1 MDGRT
6 PSPPIPVLPSGSAG
20 SSPHNPRKRT
30 NDEVYFRD
38 QIVHTSHPRSTE
50 TSKRPSTAPE
60 QNILQQQSSF
70 EQNGFGTLRPKHDTT
85 SFTSTRSTMQPE
97 STGAS
102 TNTTIESTR
111 IFQDTM
117 RVFQD
122 RLDEEYKVFE
132 HKLNERDQDAELE
145 EFDWDDL
152 EARYHIAIDPK
163 VEAEQEV
170 MNECSHLFQVI
181 RSSV

>member
-1 MDGRT
+1 
-6 PSPPIPVLPSGSAG
+6 
-20 SSPHNPRKRT
+20 
-30 NDEVYFRD
+30 
-38 QIVHTSHPRSTE
+38 
-50 TSKRPSTAPE
+50 
-60 QNILQQQSSF
+60 
-70 EQNGFGTLRPKHDTT
+70 
-85 SFTSTRSTMQPE
+85 MQPE